1 MPYDSFLKIA
11 LSNSWRYYVPQT
23 THLQHHKKI
32 HVKQHKNG
40 TILKKMF
47 YFCTVVYATIYNRT
61 IMIELQNEEVFSILT
76 GKISSAINKTFLR
89 EFANEGIEIT
99 TEQWSVLACL
109 WQKDKVTQQAI
120 CTLTS
125 KDKPSMTR
133 LIDKLEKAN
142 LVTRVSDHYD
152 RRTNLIHLTETGLA
166 LQIKASEIVNM
177 IAIRTLNNISE
188 EELNTCR
195 VVLKKIMSNLK

>member
-1 MPYDSFLKIA
+1 
-11 LSNSWRYYVPQT
+11 
-23 THLQHHKKI
+23 
-32 HVKQHKNG
+32 
-40 TILKKMF
+40 
-47 YFCTVVYATIYNRT
+47 
-61 IMIELQNEEVFSILT
+61 MIELQNEEVFSILT
-76 GKISSAINKTFLR
+76 GKISSAINRTFLR
-89 EFANEGIEIT
+89 AFANEGIEIT

-109 WQKDKVTQQAI
+109 WQKDKVTQQAL

-188 EELNTCR
+188 EELNICR